1 MPRRRRNRKN
11 RKRQAKHSENDVMK
25 TVVQVSPGYDL
36 KDVNDS
42 LESKAENLEVIDQLR
57 TPSPQNFFPENDI
70 LIKTTPVNRNRS
82 NRDRK
87 SMYESFNIT
96 NLNILFQSDFNF
108 SGIKSGSDVCLNK
121 SDVSPIKRSQSSS
134 PKLLSSYETNPV
146 RVNQSTQTN
155 TNFDTFL
162 KNCNEIIET
171 PKMSRVYLLE
181 ETPIEKPFPIFKLKT
196 EANKS
201 KKNVIYGN
209 EVNINP
215 YLKKEFNLM
224 RQEGIHRESSFFSPI
239 SQIRSSSTPIE
250 ILRNATADNVVDCSF
265 NIGKLNNQASP
276 ITPKFEASVNLNNFP
291 VSDKVKNKEDSIR
304 SLRLHTFNVSR
315 RKSYNSHLKSPTS
328 RINGSSKIS
337 NRSRQLSYSI
347 LDISQR
353 SLVDITSRPSNRMGT
368 CQKVFMRLKKY
379 CEASQ
384 NWSTKIFETCA
395 QLGLQLKNSL
405 SSLCTNDHFN
415 SINKCGEEARCRCE
429 EYRQEICNLNV
440 KINEL
445 SEEMKFVK
453 SQIDIQKNYKTN
465 IEHLNDELQMIKEE
479 MKQFKELRSE
489 LESVKDRISCMKS
502 ATPCTPMIQTAL
514 SMPPLPPPPPP
525 PPPPLPPS
533 EPLVTAS
540 KLKIA
545 KKTTTMTSGKENS
558 RPVISLDDILKV
570 KLKKCTDRN
579 YQTPANRRSTQPVV
593 SLDMLKQVKLR
604 PASRNS
610 IHSETSDCTPSSTD
624 LPTSP
629 HSSLCRLLKN
639 DCPTTRRNMLAKRDR
654 ADS

>member
-291 VSDKVKNKEDSIR
+291 VSDK
-304 SLRLHTFNVSR
+304 
-315 RKSYNSHLKSPTS
+315 
-328 RINGSSKIS
+328 
-337 NRSRQLSYSI
+337 
-347 LDISQR
+347 
-353 SLVDITSRPSNRMGT
+353 
-368 CQKVFMRLKKY
+368 
-379 CEASQ
+379 
-384 NWSTKIFETCA
+384 
-395 QLGLQLKNSL
+395 SL

-639 DCPTTRRNMLAKRDR
+639 DCPTTRLKRLRRVGGLSCDSVYRRNMLAKRDR